1 MACRRFSPWQGH
13 QVPFIQLNPILLPK
27 GGDEMDEFAAL
38 ASLLPDNDF
47 GNVVTLSLPQDDVDR
62 SGFAAGPR

>member
-1 MACRRFSPWQGH
+1 MPL
-13 QVPFIQLNPILLPK
+13 IQLNPILLPK